1 MTMTAEQPRSP
12 TSKPDVANL
21 GLVRPPFVYLVAL
34 FIGVGLDLVR
44 PAAGCPPSSERGL
57 GFRS

>member
-1 MTMTAEQPRSP
+1 MDAEQPGSP

-21 GLVRPPFVYLVAL
+21 GLVRLPFVYLVAL
-34 FIGVGLDLVR
+34 LIAVGLNLVR
-44 PAAGCPPSSERGL
+44 RRTVCPPSLERGS